1 MLLLNFTVPADL
13 LCIFYILLGLF
24 FCRDIF
30 YFAYSN
36 VFRAEALFIQ
46 LALNIVEFEC
56 SCNNVNNANDDK
68 DLLVLDFFISCSL
81 EASCSSL
88 MERTAYLSL
97 LPHRD
102 NFNNLV
108 PC

>member
-13 LCIFYILLGLF
+13 LSIFYILLGLF
-24 FCRDIF
+24 FCRDIC

-56 SCNNVNNANDDK
+56 SCNNVNNAK
-68 DLLVLDFFISCSL
+68 DLLVLDFFISCCL

-108 PC
+108 PR

>member
-56 SCNNVNNANDDK
+56 LDV
-68 DLLVLDFFISCSL
+68 LVIMLIML
-81 EASCSSL
+81 
-88 MERTAYLSL
+88 RIYLS
-97 LPHRD
+97 
-102 NFNNLV
+102 
-108 PC
+108 